1 MDTGTPSGQA
11 ALFDTSS
18 EPASPV
24 PVTDGP
30 EVRPARRGSSGSS
43 KSSAVP
49 SLENRAY
56 AIRLA
61 IHAYWVGLLVSI
73 AAALIVILTAIDVQ
87 SGRIPDTEGH
97 GWAFSTLFGPDFGSG
112 LNQQGLT
119 VLTTEGEL
127 TAEGLTT
134 LERLLGVHLVI
145 DSIFGGIHRTALAHG
160 ADGGQG
166 FVANGGLRRGGLAAR
181 RGSAREPV
189 HLPRVLRR
197 LVYLACA
204 DLHGGEVVSG
214 DHRGGDRG
222 AQPDRSTAER

>member
-11 ALFDTSS
+11 ALLDTSS

-30 EVRPARRGSSGSS
+30 VARPARKGRSGSS

-56 AIRLA
+56 ATRLA

-112 LNQQGLT
+112 LN
-119 VLTTEGEL
+119 
-127 TAEGLTT
+127 A
-134 LERLLGVHLVI
+134 
-145 DSIFGGIHRTALAHG
+145 SG
-160 ADGGQG
+160 AD
-166 FVANGGLRRGGLAAR
+166 NAA
-181 RGSAREPV
+181 
-189 HLPRVLRR
+189 
-197 LVYLACA
+197 
-204 DLHGGEVVSG
+204 
-214 DHRGGDRG
+214 
-222 AQPDRSTAER
+222 Q